1 MTNENIKN
9 YLINAYNELAYTHNY
24 IMGYTMEGMVYA
36 ARLEEAKDLLP
47 YITSLDRASKKNG
60 GTLQL
65 KYKPNKKQV
74 ALIIEQAVEIKA
86 VCTVDYLEKL
96 NRENRQNRGQ
106 IFETLVADIFGGYQV
121 EQKNA
126 KFTDCGD
133 IIIKDRHYQV
143 KYLKATY
150 TDERTIKHFKGE

>member
-1 MTNENIKN
+1 MTNENIMN
-9 YLINAYNELAYTHNY
+9 YLINSYNELAYTHNY
-24 IMGYTMEGMVYA
+24 IMGYVMEGVVYA
-36 ARLEEAKDLLP
+36 ARLEEAADLLP

-65 KYKPNKKQV
+65 KYKPNKNQI
-74 ALIIEQAVEIKA
+74 ALIIEKADEIKT
-86 VCTVDYLEKL
+86 VCSLEYLEKL
-96 NRENRQNRGQ
+96 NKENRQNRGQ
-106 IFETLVADIFGGYQV
+106 IFETLSAEVFGGYQV

-133 IIIKDRHYQV
+133 IIVNNRHYQV

-150 TDERTIKHFKGE
+150 TDERTIKRFKGE